1 MFGNYINGEW
11 ITNGA
16 TFEDR
21 NPANTGEIVGTFVK
35 GSAADIDAAAAAAS
49 AAFPGWSNTSGP
61 ARGNIL
67 YKAADILDKNFESI
81 AAEMTREEG
90 KTLPEAKGEV
100 RRAIN
105 IFRYF
110 AGEGSRLPGMLVP
123 SERDRVHMFALRK
136 PIGVVGLVTPWNF
149 PSAIPAWK
157 LAPALICGN
166 TVVLKPAS
174 AAPLSAWRIVE
185 ALHQAGIPKGVVNFV
200 AGSGGELG
208 GALVDAAGLKAISFT
223 GSCEIGDWLHAA
235 ASKRRLRIQL
245 EMGGKNPTIVL
256 ADADF
261 NAAVENVVNAAFFS
275 TGQKCTATSRAIV
288 EDGIYDKFVA
298 AVVERTRRLK
308 VGDGMQPGIEI
319 GPCVDQAQME
329 TDLRYIEIG
338 RKECGEPA
346 CGGRRLTEGAL
357 ANGYFVEPTVFAGV
371 TEAHTIAREE
381 IFGPVLAI
389 MRAADFED
397 AMRIANAI
405 PFGLSSSIQTTNL
418 SRAFEY
424 IYRSEAGLLTVNLPS
439 AGVEYQLPFGG
450 TKGSS
455 FGPKEQGPAALEF
468 YSDYKTVYLKYD
480 MKLGQTRLNG
490 AVTAAIYEDGG
501 CRIIAGHTALDVI
514 LDPALTHLASKNLVE
529 AEPILPFIRPKF
541 GAVAALMRRAP
552 PSAMPSMAHGKH
564 VRARLS

>member
-1 MFGNYINGEW
+1 MFANYINGEW
-11 ITNGA
+11 VATSA
-16 TFEDR
+16 TFENR
-21 NPANTGEIVGTFVK
+21 NPANADEVVATMAK
-35 GSAADIDAAAAAAS
+35 GSAADIAAAADAAA
-49 AAFPGWSNTSGP
+49 AAFPGWSTMSGP

-67 YKAADILDKNFESI
+67 YKAADILDKTFESV
-81 AAEMTREEG
+81 AADMTREEG

-136 PIGVVGLVTPWNF
+136 PVGVVGLVTPWNF

-166 TVVLKPAS
+166 TVVIKPAS

-208 GALVDAAGLKAISFT
+208 QALINAAPLKAISFT
-223 GSCEIGDWLHAA
+223 GSCEIGDWLHAE

-261 NAAVENVVNAAFFS
+261 PSAVENVVNAAFFS

-288 EDGIYDKFVA
+288 EDAIYDKFVA
-298 AVVERTRRLK
+298 AVVERTRKLK
-308 VGDGMQPGIEI
+308 IGDGMQAGIDI

-329 TDLRYIEIG
+329 TVLRYVEIG

-346 CGGRRLTEGAL
+346 CGGKRLTEGAL
-357 ANGYFVEPTVFAGV
+357 AKGYFVEPTVFAGV
-371 TEAHTIAREE
+371 TPQQTIAREE

-389 MRAADFED
+389 MRARDFED
-397 AMRIANAI
+397 AMSIANSI

-424 IYRSEAGLLTVNLPS
+424 IYRAEAGLLTVNLPS

-450 TKGSS
+450 TKDSS

-468 YSDYKTVYLKYD
+468 YSDYKTVYLKY
-480 MKLGQTRLNG
+480 
-490 AVTAAIYEDGG
+490 
-501 CRIIAGHTALDVI
+501 
-514 LDPALTHLASKNLVE
+514 
-529 AEPILPFIRPKF
+529 
-541 GAVAALMRRAP
+541 
-552 PSAMPSMAHGKH
+552 
-564 VRARLS
+564 

>member
-1 MFGNYINGEW
+1 MIFGNYINGDW
-11 ITNGA
+11 ITSGD
-16 TFEDR
+16 TFENR
-21 NPANTGEIVGTFVK
+21 NPANTAELVGSFVK
-35 GSAADIDAAAAAAS
+35 GSPADIGAAAS
-49 AAFPGWSNTSGP
+49 AASAALPAWSATSGP

-67 YKAADILDKNFESI
+67 FKAADILDRNFESV

-100 RRAIN
+100 RRSIN
-105 IFRYF
+105 ILRYF
-110 AGEGSRLPGMLVP
+110 AGEGSRMPGMLVP

-174 AAPLSAWRIVE
+174 AAPLSSWRIVE

-200 AGSGGELG
+200 AGSGGTLG
-208 GALVDAAGLKAISFT
+208 NALVNAPHLKGISFT
-223 GSCEIGDWLHAA
+223 GSCEIGNWLHGE

-261 NAAVENVVNAAFFS
+261 NSAVENVVNAAFFS

-288 EDGIYDKFVA
+288 EDAIHDKFVA
-298 AVVERTRRLK
+298 AVVERTKKLK
-308 VGDGMQPGIEI
+308 VGDGMQAGIDI
-319 GPCVDQAQME
+319 GPCVDEAQMN
-329 TDLRYIEIG
+329 TVLRYVEIG
-338 RKECGEPA
+338 RKECGDPL
-346 CGGRRLTEGAL
+346 CGGRRLSDGAL

-371 TEAHTIAREE
+371 EEKHTIAQEE

-389 MRAADFED
+389 MRARDFED

-418 SRAFEY
+418 SRTFEY
-424 IYRSEAGLLTVNLPS
+424 IYRAEAGLLTVNLPS

-450 TKGSS
+450 TKDSS
-455 FGPKEQGPAALEF
+455 FGPKEQGQSAMEF
-468 YSDYKTVYLKYD
+468 YSDYKTVYLKY
-480 MKLGQTRLNG
+480 
-490 AVTAAIYEDGG
+490 
-501 CRIIAGHTALDVI
+501 
-514 LDPALTHLASKNLVE
+514 
-529 AEPILPFIRPKF
+529 
-541 GAVAALMRRAP
+541 
-552 PSAMPSMAHGKH
+552 
-564 VRARLS
+564 